1 MKIEKIFKN
10 LFKKTRKKQINK
22 KKSRKKEVV
31 EVTLKGWRTRV
42 REKDLIRI
50 IKREYKNGTKKVVA
64 LDEID
69 WQVNATYDVN
79 KLMKKINNNETE
91 NILKKYDRFFNV
103 F

>member
-42 REKDLIRI
+42 REKD
-50 IKREYKNGTKKVVA
+50 
-64 LDEID
+64 
-69 WQVNATYDVN
+69 
-79 KLMKKINNNETE
+79 
-91 NILKKYDRFFNV
+91 
-103 F
+103 